1 MLTDETS
8 EEIEENIPD
17 AVLNA
22 VIPLVWASK
31 NPGKAKKKESLIK
44 VELKE
49 GAKPVRVHQHPI
61 RLEARKGL
69 EALIN
74 TFIQYGLLRECQS
87 EYNTPILPVR
97 KPHSQ
102 DYRLV
107 QDLRAI
113 NQITKD
119 IHPTVSNPYTLLA
132 SVPENN
138 AYFTVLD
145 LKDAAFCIPV
155 DEQSQTLFAFEWE
168 NPTTGRKGQLC
179 WTVLPQG
186 FKNSPTLFG
195 EVLAKELEQ
204 WRTNNDNVTLL
215 QYVDDILIGADTEQT
230 CTEATVSLLN
240 FLGLAGYR
248 VSKKKAQ
255 IAKEQVRYLG
265 FNISKGQRALGEERK
280 ETICRRAVPKPK
292 KQLRGFLGMAG
303 FCRIWIPN
311 FGLIAKPL
319 YAATKGPGE
328 LLEWTPE

>member
-1 MLTDETS
+1 MS
-8 EEIEENIPD
+8 P
-17 AVLNA
+17 
-22 VIPLVWASK
+22 
-31 NPGKAKKKESLIK
+31 IK

-102 DYRLV
+102 DYQLV

-113 NQITKD
+113 SWITKD

-132 SVPENN
+132 SVPKNN

-186 FKNSPTLFG
+186 FKNSPTLFS

-204 WRTNNDNVTLL
+204 WQTNNDNVTLL

-240 FLGLAGYR
+240 FLG
-248 VSKKKAQ
+248 
-255 IAKEQVRYLG
+255 IAR
-265 FNISKGQRALGEERK
+265 
-280 ETICRRAVPKPK
+280 
-292 KQLRGFLGMAG
+292 
-303 FCRIWIPN
+303 FCWIWIPN
-311 FGLIAKPL
+311 FGLTTKPL
-319 YAATKGPGE
+319 YAATKGLVGSC
-328 LLEWTPE
+328 

>member
-1 MLTDETS
+1 MS
-8 EEIEENIPD
+8 P
-17 AVLNA
+17 
-22 VIPLVWASK
+22 
-31 NPGKAKKKESLIK
+31 IK

-69 EALIN
+69 EALTN
-74 TFIQYGLLRECQS
+74 TFIQYGLLRKCKS
-87 EYNTPILPVR
+87 EYNTPILLVR

-113 NQITKD
+113 NWINKD

-145 LKDAAFCIPV
+145 LKDAFFCIPV

-168 NPTTGRKGQLC
+168 NLTTGRKGQLC

-186 FKNSPTLFG
+186 FKNSPTLFS

-204 WRTNNDNVTLL
+204 WQTNNDNVTLL

-240 FLGLAGYR
+240 FLGR
-248 VSKKKAQ
+248 
-255 IAKEQVRYLG
+255 
-265 FNISKGQRALGEERK
+265 
-280 ETICRRAVPKPK
+280 
-292 KQLRGFLGMAG
+292 AG
-303 FCRIWIPN
+303 FCWIWIPS
-311 FGLIAKPL
+311 FGLKTKPL
-319 YAATKGPGE
+319 YAATKGPVGSC
-328 LLEWTPE
+328 